1 VSVDVQDHHQDHHD
15 GAKVA
20 ARTERRWAIGS
31 VIIIV
36 VMTLLAAYAGLHQAT
51 MPQSQVQTTD
61 PTRLHL
67 AGEFVESNL
76 GTEIGADGSVT
87 VRAIGQQYSFTP
99 ACILVPAET
108 PVTLRATS
116 ADVVHGILIQGTNI
130 NTMLVPGYISE
141 QAMRFSSPGDHLM
154 PCQEFCSFGHE
165 GMWGKVKVIDKAAF
179 AARARDAVKAGGRLS
194 CVGE

>member
-1 VSVDVQDHHQDHHD
+1 MTSGTEHHSP
-15 GAKVA
+15 GEAVA
-20 ARTERRWAIGS
+20 ARIERRWATLSIAIVGVLIG
-31 VIIIV
+31 
-36 VMTLLAAYAGLHQAT
+36 MAAFIGIHQAT
-51 MPQSQVQTTD
+51 MPQGRVETAD
-61 PTRLHL
+61 PRTLHL
-67 AGEFVESNL
+67 SGEFIESNL
-76 GTEIGADGSVT
+76 GSAIEADGSVT

-99 ACILVPAET
+99 QCVVVPANT

-116 ADVVHGILIQGTNI
+116 ADVVHGLLIEGTNI

-141 QAMRFSSPGDHLM
+141 QYMRFSATGEHLM

-179 AARARDAVKAGGRLS
+179 AARAKAGGRLS